1 MKFYQKNWFIWLCLI
16 VFAPLGIILLWTQK
30 KYKPF
35 TRVILS
41 VVFLIFFIIILPT
54 GESNEPASNNIANN
68 TLSTL
73 SASESPVTQEED
85 PEEEPEEKPEEQKPE
100 YEIEVTAKDLAKAFD
115 ENEIRANQNYKG
127 KIAKITGKI
136 SDIGEAF
143 GQTYIVLSNE
153 DDTFSNFVE
162 VQCFFK
168 DKDEINKIAEKNK
181 GDKTVIIGEIDGKSL
196 NVTVSNCKFFE

>member
-73 SASESPVTQEED
+73 PASESPVTQEED
-85 PEEEPEEKPEEQKPE
+85 RR
-100 YEIEVTAKDLAKAFD
+100 
-115 ENEIRANQNYKG
+115 RA
-127 KIAKITGKI
+127 
-136 SDIGEAF
+136 
-143 GQTYIVLSNE
+143 
-153 DDTFSNFVE
+153 
-162 VQCFFK
+162 
-168 DKDEINKIAEKNK
+168 
-181 GDKTVIIGEIDGKSL
+181 
-196 NVTVSNCKFFE
+196 